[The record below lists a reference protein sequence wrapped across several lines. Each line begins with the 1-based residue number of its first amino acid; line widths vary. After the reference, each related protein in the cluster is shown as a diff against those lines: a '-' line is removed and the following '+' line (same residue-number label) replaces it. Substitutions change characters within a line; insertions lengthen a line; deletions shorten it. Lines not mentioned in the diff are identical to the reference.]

1 MRKTGNIYLAVITA
15 LLAIWLLPRLWYII
29 TAKPYSTPFTL
40 YSCIAGDFVSLED
53 RSGRDFTFK
62 DTHGRE
68 YNDSVLPFFYYR
80 VLSSRNNVSET
91 INGKQYT
98 ADQIES
104 NNIFFSTSPKEVNIP
119 ELNVHMLLESDP
131 PRLELEDPEYA
142 LVARRDGVRI
152 IEMSTNRSAMALEQ
166 AFNGAL
172 DSAGFRF
179 PAAII
184 SGNPTTRKAYDEGYM
199 LTDADGRLFHLKLA
213 GGKPFVECIPAEGL
227 EIEHIFMTE
236 NENRA
241 SLAFLF
247 DCDGRFYILD
257 SLRRIIPT
265 DVRADV
271 TKQSV
276 LLVGDILNHTVRV
289 SDSDGEDFWALES
302 GTYRTVRTMR
312 RDYPQDEDFDLPEY
326 IFPTRLVLSSSLDGR
341 IRPRLVDFSWIGL
354 CVDITALAA
363 ALLLAKALRKKREQP
378 QRH

>member
-1 MRKTGNIYLAVITA
+1 MSKTGNIYLAVITA

-80 VLSSRNNVSET
+80 VLSSRNTVPET

-98 ADQIES
+98 AEQIES

-199 LTDADGRLFHLKLA
+199 LTDAEGGLYHLKLA
-213 GGKPFVECIPAEGL
+213 DGKPQVECIDNGGL
-227 EIEHIFMTE
+227 DIKHIFINE

-241 SLAFLF
+241 SLAYLF
-247 DCDGRFYILD
+247 DAGGRFYVLD

-326 IFPTRLVLSSSLDGR
+326 IFPARLVLSSSLDGR